1 MRREGRSDIWS
12 TTRCEILR
20 MEMCGEF
27 VGRIRFWSSF
37 SGPATD
43 FVRQRCDVLWIDEKR
58 SDT

>member
-1 MRREGRSDIWS
+1 
-12 TTRCEILR
+12 